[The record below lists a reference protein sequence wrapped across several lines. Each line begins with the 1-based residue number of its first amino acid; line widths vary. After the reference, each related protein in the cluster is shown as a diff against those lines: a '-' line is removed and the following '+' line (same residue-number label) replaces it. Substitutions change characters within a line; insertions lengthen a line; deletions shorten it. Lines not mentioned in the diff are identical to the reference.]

1 MEKIKWDPG
10 RLLQLSGSY
19 WQTFTLHAGVK
30 LDIFSQLAKGALSA
44 AGLAE
49 RLHLDLRGATMI
61 LNALAAMQL
70 IEHKGGSYHAGKAAL
85 RFLDRSS
92 PDYIGHMIMH
102 HHYLADSWA
111 RMHQAVRSGKPV
123 RLRATDENESK
134 REAFLMGMYTIASQ
148 QAPQIAAL
156 IDLSQKKR
164 LLDLG
169 GGPGTYAIAFCKK
182 NEMLE
187 ADVVDLATTRIFAEK
202 TISRHNLTERIR
214 FVAGDYVS
222 GPISGTYDVVW
233 VSHILHAEAPAICEH
248 IIQKAVNALESGG
261 TLLVHDFILDNTMD
275 GPLFPALFALNMLQ
289 GTDHGQTYSEN
300 QIRGMLRKAGIIRIQ
315 RLDYCGPTQSGILQG
330 IKNQG

>member
-1 MEKIKWDPG
+1 
-10 RLLQLSGSY
+10 
-19 WQTFTLHAGVK
+19 
-30 LDIFSQLAKGALSA
+30 
-44 AGLAE
+44 
-49 RLHLDLRGATMI
+49 
-61 LNALAAMQL
+61 
-70 IEHKGGSYHAGKAAL
+70 
-85 RFLDRSS
+85 
-92 PDYIGHMIMH
+92 
-102 HHYLADSWA
+102 
-111 RMHQAVRSGKPV
+111 
-123 RLRATDENESK
+123 
-134 REAFLMGMYTIASQ
+134 
-148 QAPQIAAL
+148 
-156 IDLSQKKR
+156 
-164 LLDLG
+164 
-169 GGPGTYAIAFCKK
+169 
-182 NEMLE
+182 MLE

-248 IIQKAVNALESGG
+248 IIQKAVNTLESGG

-300 QIRGMLRKAGIIRIQ
+300 QIRGMLRKAGISRIQ